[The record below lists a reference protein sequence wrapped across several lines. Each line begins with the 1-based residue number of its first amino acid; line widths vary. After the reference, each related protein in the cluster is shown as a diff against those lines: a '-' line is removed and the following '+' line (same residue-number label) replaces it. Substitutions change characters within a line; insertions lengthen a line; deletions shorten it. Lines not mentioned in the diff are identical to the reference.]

1 MNIEGYKVM
10 ICDCEKTMAIDGETL
25 SKACGAKNDCSVAT
39 SLCRSQTDDLAKAL
53 LQAKD
58 QNDALLIACTQET
71 AVFESIAEDNSCPAP
86 ATQNIRE
93 LAGWSDESAE
103 ATPKIAA
110 LIKQAG
116 EQHTPS
122 RGLAL
127 ESSGRCLIYADA
139 GRPNGGA
146 DAALTLGARL
156 NGSLGVTVMLAN
168 PNEELLPTNDC
179 GIVTTGKI
187 KSVKGHF
194 TNFDLVID
202 QFAAA
207 LPSSRSVIKF
217 ENRANGVET
226 SCDILIDLTGDTPLF
241 TGWEKRDGYFRAAGD
256 DVTALAAV
264 EREASQ
270 MIGEFEKP
278 IYVKYDEDLCAHSR
292 NKIDGCSRCLDVC
305 PAGAIQSLGDH
316 VHIDPAICGGCGLC
330 GAVCPSGA
338 AQTAYPPAD
347 HLFSSIASLLNH
359 YREAGGKMPFLL
371 LHDGTYGTEMIETI
385 ARYGRGLPANM
396 LPVSMHAMGR
406 AGHDAMVAAV
416 ALGYHQVFV
425 LLNPTKDIE
434 NEPLVDQVKLAR
446 AMLAGVNA
454 DADNRII
461 LIDKV
466 DPDAV
471 SDILWNSKCT
481 SKSSAAPFSPIGAPR
496 SMTRLAMR
504 GLASAN
510 DTEGSVINLPG
521 GAPYGRVEIDTDK
534 CTVCMSCVSACPAGA
549 LQDNP
554 DAPQLLF
561 REDACLQC
569 GICVATCPEKVI
581 SLVPQFNLA
590 DSAMAAELIV
600 KDTPFECTACG
611 KPFGSSKSIER
622 VISKVANHS
631 MFQQSARTNML
642 KMCEDCR
649 VEAMFDQND
658 KTMDIGDRPKPRTTD
673 DYLN

>member
-1 MNIEGYKVM
+1 MDLDGTTVLVCNCEGS
-10 ICDCEKTMAIDGETL
+10 MAIDGDTL
-25 SKACGAKNDCSVAT
+25 SKACGAKTGCSVAT
-39 SLCRSQTDDLAKAL
+39 SLCRSQSSDLAAAML
-53 LQAKD
+53 EAKD
-58 QNDALLIACTQET
+58 HDKALLIACTQET
-71 AVFESIAEDNSCPAP
+71 AVFETIAQDNGCSVP
-86 ATQNIRE
+86 ATVNIRE
-93 LAGWSDESAE
+93 LAGWSDESTESA
-103 ATPKIAA
+103 PKMAA
-110 LIKQAG
+110 SIKQAS
-116 EQHTPS
+116 EQRNLSHSLT
-122 RGLAL
+122 LK
-127 ESSGRCLIYADA
+127 SSGRCLIYADA

-168 PNEELLPTNDC
+168 PHEELLPTNDC

-256 DVTALAAV
+256 DMTALAAV

-316 VHIDPAICGGCGLC
+316 VNIDPAICGGCGLC

-347 HLFSSIASLLNH
+347 HLFSNMANLLNH
-359 YREAGGKMPFLL
+359 YQESGGKMPVLL
-371 LHDGTYGTEMIETI
+371 LHDGTYGIEMIETI

-416 ALGYHQVFV
+416 ALGCHQVFV
-425 LLNPTKDIE
+425 LLNPSKDIE
-434 NEPLVDQVKLAR
+434 NAPLIDQVELAR

-481 SKSSAAPFSPIGAPR
+481 GKSGAAPFSPIGAPR

-504 GLASAN
+504 GLASVN
-510 DTEGSVINLPG
+510 DTEGSVI
-521 GAPYGRVEIDTDK
+521 R
-534 CTVCMSCVSACPAGA
+534 
-549 LQDNP
+549 
-554 DAPQLLF
+554 
-561 REDACLQC
+561 
-569 GICVATCPEKVI
+569 
-581 SLVPQFNLA
+581 
-590 DSAMAAELIV
+590 
-600 KDTPFECTACG
+600 TAR
-611 KPFGSSKSIER
+611 GSTIWP
-622 VISKVANHS
+622 
-631 MFQQSARTNML
+631 
-642 KMCEDCR
+642 C
-649 VEAMFDQND
+649 
-658 KTMDIGDRPKPRTTD
+658 GDRYR
-673 DYLN
+673 